1 MSALRVTACNPRA
14 TNTDVRDGVDVD
26 VTCEIA
32 GLRCEGEVT
41 LVPDRD
47 GGYEAYGMGADCWVS
62 GELLA
67 WLRTLDEG
75 VALDDM
81 LADLEAAAARCAA
94 SCDTLSTDLRCFAPH
109 RELI

>member
-1 MSALRVTACNPRA
+1 MSALRVTACNPRPTD
-14 TNTDVRDGVDVD
+14 TNLCHGVDVD

-32 GLRCEGEVT
+32 GLTCEGEVT
-41 LVPDRD
+41 LIPSHG
-47 GGYEAYGMGADCWVS
+47 GGYEAYGMGPDYWVS
-62 GELLA
+62 GGLLA

-75 VALDDM
+75 VALEDI
-81 LADLEAAAARCAA
+81 LSDLEAAAAKCAA